1 MVIFPATLDAVTI
14 VDATPLPS
22 VVSTAGLNDAA
33 PDGDTLPVTC
43 TPCAGCPLEFSA
55 MKLSREANASPVGPL
70 GSSPAIPVTEAAV
83 GPTPVPS
90 PHAARPPNM
99 PARATP
105 TNRPRSFILPPL
117 FGHDAVEY
125 PAVSDHPELLPRH
138 TLLHRRV
145 RLEVMRELGQ

>member
-1 MVIFPATLDAVTI
+1 MVTLPMKLVAVT
-14 VDATPLPS
+14 VVEATPLAS

-33 PDGDTLPVTC
+33 PDGDTLHVTC

-55 MKLSREANASPVGPL
+55 MKLSGKANASPVGPL
-70 GSSPAIPVTEAAV
+70 CSSPATPVTEAAV

-105 TNRPRSFILPPL
+105 TNRPRSFTVPPL

-125 PAVSDHPELLPRH
+125 L
-138 TLLHRRV
+138 
-145 RLEVMRELGQ
+145 